1 MIPSPLALL
10 LRVPVLV
17 LILSLLLNTAAFSGA
32 PPLPSQPAKQNHD
45 AVVILESDGS
55 ANTDLYSLLQSE
67 DSSTNVVLEGFVSK
81 RRALGSSLV
90 FLDIVPWRPPA
101 PEESADPTSTS
112 NQRQVISEEELAS
125 IAPVQAILRREFW
138 DEKRN
143 GSSFDV
149 YHKVLQPG
157 TNVVV
162 IGTAGPSRIAGE
174 AMVFVSQAKYQ
185 LANANPQHLRNV
197 LKFARDGL
205 LDFEEV
211 SRALPKID
219 REELLESVIGSPGQ
233 SCGELASVFLSR
245 FPPKF
250 LLNPSHL
257 MGATNSQKVALLPP
271 VPLEYMKP
279 MLRVNRSDLEDQNEE
294 ILSVT
299 AALERKVSS
308 EKSTSDE
315 PETFPCTISAWV
327 QNRRRYSN
335 NVTVLELVDS
345 FSSLASSSGA
355 DASDPDQDET
365 LINDDF
371 IEARNSRLKNLWKG
385 RIYSVLHPESLEE
398 SQHGDQAEI
407 YGNILCSGARVAL
420 QGYLV
425 TGKPSKKDNDD
436 SSNVATL
443 WVSNCRLLRSSW
455 RPSVV
460 RNVLDLLAAG
470 RFDVE
475 EASECLKLP
484 YAQVED
490 IASGTEETSSTDRQW
505 MAAELSKSLQGENS
519 RIGKISEAMQQ
530 SLDTFSSV
538 RYEHPIQEIEATS
551 SDPTKMGP
559 KASQILES
567 SGTPLR
573 TSPEGSRWQRKKKP
587 QLEWMLGQIEQV
599 IRSHPEYGQRP
610 LRLVDVGGGKGNLSN
625 LLAETFGEDLVTV
638 QVVDISQSA
647 IRNGQ
652 MRAMRRGLGN
662 IRYDAQDATTL
673 DVSGVDVVVALHAC
687 GALSDVALGHAVRE
701 SAGFVICPCCFRSNP
716 QLRVALP
723 ASLTDDGNSESL
735 KATSS
740 NDIELVTVDEWLNVE
755 SAPYESLKQLAELQ
769 GDIGMSSRAMHS
781 ICGLRARAVQRCW
794 QNSRW
799 RSEVQI
805 LTKIKSFPI
814 GFSTRN
820 LCLVGEFETIT

>member
-1 MIPSPLALL
+1 MRDNPSPLAM
-10 LRVPVLV
+10 LRHIVPVLV
-17 LILSLLLNTAAFSGA
+17 LIFSLLLTAAAFSGA

-45 AVVILESDGS
+45 AVVALKADGS

-90 FLDIVPWRPPA
+90 FLDVIPWTA
-101 PEESADPTSTS
+101 LVEESANPTS
-112 NQRQVISEEELAS
+112 NQRQVLSVEELAC

-138 DEKRN
+138 DEKKS
-143 GSSFDV
+143 GGSFDV

-157 TNVVV
+157 TNVRV

-185 LANANPQHLRNV
+185 MANANPQHLRNV
-197 LKFARDGL
+197 LQFARDGL

-211 SRALPKID
+211 CSALPSVD
-219 REELLESVIGSPGQ
+219 REEFLENVISGQ
-233 SCGELASVFLSR
+233 TCGELASVFLSR
-245 FPPKF
+245 FPPKC

-257 MGATNSQKVALLPP
+257 MGATNSQKIALLPP
-271 VPLEYMKP
+271 TPLEY
-279 MLRVNRSDLEDQNEE
+279 VNPPSCVKWSDLDLEDKNEE

-299 AALERKVSS
+299 ATLERTTRG
-308 EKSTSDE
+308 EKSTTNE
-315 PETFPCTISAWV
+315 PEMVPCTISGWV
-327 QNRRRYSN
+327 QNRRRYSD

-355 DASDPDQDET
+355 DASDQDQAEA
-365 LINDDF
+365 LINDDI
-371 IEARNSRLKNLWKG
+371 IEARNSRLKKDLWTG
-385 RIYSVLHPESLEE
+385 RIYSVLHPDFLEN
-398 SQHGDQAEI
+398 SKNCDQAEI

-420 QGYLV
+420 QGHLV
-425 TGKPSKKDNDD
+425 AQENDD
-436 SSNVATL
+436 FSNVATL

-460 RNVLDLLAAG
+460 QNILNLLASG
-470 RFDVE
+470 QFGFE
-475 EASECLKLP
+475 EASESLKLS
-484 YAQVED
+484 YTQVED
-490 IASGTEETSSTDRQW
+490 IASKTEETSSTDRQW

-519 RIGKISEAMQQ
+519 RIGKISEAMRQ
-530 SLDTFSSV
+530 SLDTFSNV
-538 RYEHPIQEIEATS
+538 RDEHPIQEIEATS
-551 SDPTKMGP
+551 SDPSEMAS
-559 KASQILES
+559 KASQILAS

-587 QLEWMLGQIEQV
+587 QLQWMLGQIEQV

-625 LLAETFGEDLVTV
+625 LLAETFGEEFVTV

-647 IRNGQ
+647 VRNGE

-662 IRYDAQDATTL
+662 IRYDAKDATTL

-687 GALSDVALGHAVRE
+687 GALSDVALGHAARE
-701 SAGFVICPCCFRSNP
+701 GAGFVICPCCFRSNP

-723 ASLTDDGNSESL
+723 APSL
-735 KATSS
+735 K
-740 NDIELVTVDEWLNVE
+740 NDIELVTVDEWLYVE
-755 SAPYESLKQLAELQ
+755 SAAYESLKQLAELQ
-769 GDIGMSSRAMHS
+769 GDIGMSSTAMHS
-781 ICGLRARAVQRCW
+781 ICGLRARAVQRSW

-799 RSEVQI
+799 RPEVQI
-805 LTKIKSFPI
+805 STKIKSFPI

-820 LCLVGEFETIT
+820 LCLVGEFEAK

>member
-1 MIPSPLALL
+1 M
-10 LRVPVLV
+10 LRHIVPVLV
-17 LILSLLLNTAAFSGA
+17 LIFSLLLTAAAFSGA

-45 AVVILESDGS
+45 AVVALKADGS

-90 FLDIVPWRPPA
+90 FLDVIPWTA
-101 PEESADPTSTS
+101 LVEESANPTS
-112 NQRQVISEEELAS
+112 NQRQVLSVEELAC

-138 DEKRN
+138 DEKKS
-143 GSSFDV
+143 GGSFDV

-157 TNVVV
+157 TNVRV

-185 LANANPQHLRNV
+185 MANANPQHLRNV
-197 LKFARDGL
+197 LQFARDGL

-211 SRALPKID
+211 CSALPSVD
-219 REELLESVIGSPGQ
+219 REEFLENVISGQ
-233 SCGELASVFLSR
+233 TCGELASVFLSR
-245 FPPKF
+245 FPPKC

-257 MGATNSQKVALLPP
+257 MGATNSQKIALLPP
-271 VPLEYMKP
+271 TPLEY
-279 MLRVNRSDLEDQNEE
+279 VNPPSCVKWSDLDLEDKNKE

-299 AALERKVSS
+299 ATLERTTRG
-308 EKSTSDE
+308 EKSTTNE
-315 PETFPCTISAWV
+315 PEMVPCTISGWV
-327 QNRRRYSN
+327 QNRRRYSD

-355 DASDPDQDET
+355 DASDQDQAGA
-365 LINDDF
+365 LINYDI
-371 IEARNSRLKNLWKG
+371 IEARNSRLKQDLWTG
-385 RIYSVLHPESLEE
+385 RIYSVLHPDFLEN
-398 SQHGDQAEI
+398 SKNCDQAEI

-420 QGYLV
+420 QGHLV
-425 TGKPSKKDNDD
+425 AQENDD
-436 SSNVATL
+436 FSNVATL

-460 RNVLDLLAAG
+460 QNILNLLASG
-470 RFDVE
+470 QFGFE
-475 EASECLKLP
+475 EASESLKLS
-484 YAQVED
+484 YTQVED
-490 IASGTEETSSTDRQW
+490 IASNTEETSSTDRQW

-519 RIGKISEAMQQ
+519 RIGKISEAMRQ
-530 SLDTFSSV
+530 SLDTFSNV
-538 RYEHPIQEIEATS
+538 RDEHPIQEIEATS
-551 SDPTKMGP
+551 SDPSEMAS
-559 KASQILES
+559 KASQILAS

-587 QLEWMLGQIEQV
+587 QLQWMLGQIEQV

-625 LLAETFGEDLVTV
+625 LLAETFGEEFVTV

-647 IRNGQ
+647 VRNGE

-662 IRYDAQDATTL
+662 IRYDAKDATTL

-687 GALSDVALGHAVRE
+687 GALSDVALGHAARE
-701 SAGFVICPCCFRSNP
+701 GAGFVICPCCFRSNP

-723 ASLTDDGNSESL
+723 APSL
-735 KATSS
+735 K
-740 NDIELVTVDEWLNVE
+740 NDIELVTVDEWLHVE
-755 SAPYESLKQLAELQ
+755 SAAYESLKQLAELQ
-769 GDIGMSSRAMHS
+769 GDIGMSSTAMHS
-781 ICGLRARAVQRCW
+781 ICGLRARAVQRSW

-799 RSEVQI
+799 RPEVQI
-805 LTKIKSFPI
+805 STKIKSFPI

-820 LCLVGEFETIT
+820 LCLVGEFEAK

>member
-1 MIPSPLALL
+1 MRDNPSPLAM
-10 LRVPVLV
+10 LRHIVPVLV
-17 LILSLLLNTAAFSGA
+17 LIFSLLLTAAAFSGA

-45 AVVILESDGS
+45 AVVALKADGS

-90 FLDIVPWRPPA
+90 FLDVIPWTA
-101 PEESADPTSTS
+101 LVEESANPTS
-112 NQRQVISEEELAS
+112 NQRQVLSVEELAC

-138 DEKRN
+138 DEKKS
-143 GSSFDV
+143 GGSFDV

-157 TNVVV
+157 TNVRV

-185 LANANPQHLRNV
+185 MANANPQHLRNV
-197 LKFARDGL
+197 LQFARDGL

-211 SRALPKID
+211 CSALPSVD
-219 REELLESVIGSPGQ
+219 REEFLENVISGQ
-233 SCGELASVFLSR
+233 TCGELASVFLSR
-245 FPPKF
+245 FPPKC

-257 MGATNSQKVALLPP
+257 MGATNSQKIALLPP
-271 VPLEYMKP
+271 TPLEY
-279 MLRVNRSDLEDQNEE
+279 VNPPSCVKWSDLDLEDKNEE

-299 AALERKVSS
+299 ATLERTTRG
-308 EKSTSDE
+308 EKSTTNE
-315 PETFPCTISAWV
+315 PEMVPCTISGWV
-327 QNRRRYSN
+327 QNRRRYSD

-355 DASDPDQDET
+355 DASDQDQAEA
-365 LINDDF
+365 LINDDI
-371 IEARNSRLKNLWKG
+371 IEARNSRLKKDLWTG
-385 RIYSVLHPESLEE
+385 RIYSVLHPDFLEN
-398 SQHGDQAEI
+398 SKNGDQAEI

-420 QGYLV
+420 QGHLV
-425 TGKPSKKDNDD
+425 AQENDD
-436 SSNVATL
+436 FSNVATL

-460 RNVLDLLAAG
+460 QNILNLLASG
-470 RFDVE
+470 QFGFE
-475 EASECLKLP
+475 EASESLKLS
-484 YAQVED
+484 YTQVED
-490 IASGTEETSSTDRQW
+490 IASKTEETSSTDRQW

-519 RIGKISEAMQQ
+519 RIGKISEAMRQ
-530 SLDTFSSV
+530 SLDTFSNV
-538 RYEHPIQEIEATS
+538 RDEHPIQEIEATS
-551 SDPTKMGP
+551 SDPSEMAS
-559 KASQILES
+559 KASQILAS

-587 QLEWMLGQIEQV
+587 QLQWMLGQIEQV

-625 LLAETFGEDLVTV
+625 LLAETFGEEFVTV

-647 IRNGQ
+647 VRNGE

-662 IRYDAQDATTL
+662 IRYDAKDATTL

-687 GALSDVALGHAVRE
+687 GALSDVALGHAARE
-701 SAGFVICPCCFRSNP
+701 GAGFVICPCCFRSNP

-723 ASLTDDGNSESL
+723 APSL
-735 KATSS
+735 K
-740 NDIELVTVDEWLNVE
+740 NDIELVTVDEWLHVE
-755 SAPYESLKQLAELQ
+755 SAAYESLKQLAELQ
-769 GDIGMSSRAMHS
+769 GDIGMSSTAMHS
-781 ICGLRARAVQRCW
+781 ICGLRARAVQRSW

-799 RSEVQI
+799 RPEVQI
-805 LTKIKSFPI
+805 STKIKSFPI

-820 LCLVGEFETIT
+820 LCLVGEFEAK

>member
-1 MIPSPLALL
+1 M
-10 LRVPVLV
+10 LRHIVPVLV
-17 LILSLLLNTAAFSGA
+17 LIFSLLLTAAAFSGA

-45 AVVILESDGS
+45 AVVALKADGS

-90 FLDIVPWRPPA
+90 FLDVIPWTA
-101 PEESADPTSTS
+101 LVEESANPTS
-112 NQRQVISEEELAS
+112 NQRQVLSVEELAC

-138 DEKRN
+138 DEKKS
-143 GSSFDV
+143 GGSFDV

-157 TNVVV
+157 TNVRV

-185 LANANPQHLRNV
+185 MANANPQHLRNV
-197 LKFARDGL
+197 LQFARDGL

-211 SRALPKID
+211 CSALPSVD
-219 REELLESVIGSPGQ
+219 REEFLENVISGQ
-233 SCGELASVFLSR
+233 TCGELASVFLSR
-245 FPPKF
+245 FPPKC

-257 MGATNSQKVALLPP
+257 MGATNSQKIALLPP
-271 VPLEYMKP
+271 TPLEY
-279 MLRVNRSDLEDQNEE
+279 VNPPSCVKWSDLDLEDKNEE

-299 AALERKVSS
+299 ATLERTTRG
-308 EKSTSDE
+308 EKSTTNE
-315 PETFPCTISAWV
+315 PEMVPCTISGWV
-327 QNRRRYSN
+327 QNRRRYSD

-355 DASDPDQDET
+355 DASDQDQAEA
-365 LINDDF
+365 LINDDI
-371 IEARNSRLKNLWKG
+371 IEARNSRLKKDLWTG
-385 RIYSVLHPESLEE
+385 RIYSVLHPDFLEN
-398 SQHGDQAEI
+398 SKNGDQAEI

-420 QGYLV
+420 QGHLV
-425 TGKPSKKDNDD
+425 AQENDD
-436 SSNVATL
+436 FSNVATL

-460 RNVLDLLAAG
+460 QNILNLLASG
-470 RFDVE
+470 QFGFE
-475 EASECLKLP
+475 EASESLKLS
-484 YAQVED
+484 YTQVED
-490 IASGTEETSSTDRQW
+490 IASKTEETSSTDRQW

-519 RIGKISEAMQQ
+519 RIGKISEAMRQ
-530 SLDTFSSV
+530 SLDTFSNV
-538 RYEHPIQEIEATS
+538 RDEHPIQEIEATS
-551 SDPTKMGP
+551 SDPSEMAS
-559 KASQILES
+559 KASQILAS

-587 QLEWMLGQIEQV
+587 QLQWMLGQIEQV

-625 LLAETFGEDLVTV
+625 LLAETFGEEFVTV

-647 IRNGQ
+647 VRNGE

-662 IRYDAQDATTL
+662 IRYDAKDATTL

-687 GALSDVALGHAVRE
+687 GALSDVALGHAARE
-701 SAGFVICPCCFRSNP
+701 GAGFVICPCCFRSNP

-723 ASLTDDGNSESL
+723 APSL
-735 KATSS
+735 K
-740 NDIELVTVDEWLNVE
+740 NDIELVTVDEWLHVE
-755 SAPYESLKQLAELQ
+755 SAAYESLKQLAELQ
-769 GDIGMSSRAMHS
+769 GDIGMSSTAMHS
-781 ICGLRARAVQRCW
+781 ICGLRARAVQRSW

-799 RSEVQI
+799 RPEVQI
-805 LTKIKSFPI
+805 STKIKSFPI

-820 LCLVGEFETIT
+820 LCLVGEFEAK

>member
-1 MIPSPLALL
+1 MRDNPSPLAM
-10 LRVPVLV
+10 LRHIVPVLV
-17 LILSLLLNTAAFSGA
+17 LIFSLLLTAAAFSGA

-45 AVVILESDGS
+45 AVVALKADGS

-90 FLDIVPWRPPA
+90 FLDVIPWTA
-101 PEESADPTSTS
+101 LVEESANPTS
-112 NQRQVISEEELAS
+112 NQRQVLSVEELAC

-138 DEKRN
+138 DEKKS
-143 GSSFDV
+143 GGSFDV

-157 TNVVV
+157 TNVRV

-185 LANANPQHLRNV
+185 MANANPQHLRNV
-197 LKFARDGL
+197 LQFARDGL

-211 SRALPKID
+211 CSALPSVD
-219 REELLESVIGSPGQ
+219 REEFLENVISGQ
-233 SCGELASVFLSR
+233 TCGELASVFLSR
-245 FPPKF
+245 FPPKC

-257 MGATNSQKVALLPP
+257 MGATNSQKIALLPP
-271 VPLEYMKP
+271 TPLEY
-279 MLRVNRSDLEDQNEE
+279 VNPPSCVKWSDLDLEDKNEE

-299 AALERKVSS
+299 ATLERTTRG
-308 EKSTSDE
+308 EKSTTNE
-315 PETFPCTISAWV
+315 PEMVPCTISGWV
-327 QNRRRYSN
+327 QNRRRYSD

-355 DASDPDQDET
+355 DASDQDQAEA
-365 LINDDF
+365 LINDDI
-371 IEARNSRLKNLWKG
+371 IEARNSRLKKDLWTG
-385 RIYSVLHPESLEE
+385 RIYSVLHPDFLEN
-398 SQHGDQAEI
+398 SKNGDQAEI

-420 QGYLV
+420 QGHLV
-425 TGKPSKKDNDD
+425 AQENDD
-436 SSNVATL
+436 FSNVATL

-460 RNVLDLLAAG
+460 QNILNLLASG
-470 RFDVE
+470 QFGFE
-475 EASECLKLP
+475 EASESLKLS
-484 YAQVED
+484 YTQVED
-490 IASGTEETSSTDRQW
+490 IASNTEETSSTDRQW

-519 RIGKISEAMQQ
+519 RIGKISEAMRQ
-530 SLDTFSSV
+530 SLDTFSNV
-538 RYEHPIQEIEATS
+538 RDEHPIQEIEATS
-551 SDPTKMGP
+551 SDPSEMAS
-559 KASQILES
+559 KASQILAS

-587 QLEWMLGQIEQV
+587 QLQWMLGQIEQV

-625 LLAETFGEDLVTV
+625 LLAETFGEEFVTV

-647 IRNGQ
+647 VRNGE

-662 IRYDAQDATTL
+662 IRYDAKDATTL

-687 GALSDVALGHAVRE
+687 GALSDVALGHAARE
-701 SAGFVICPCCFRSNP
+701 GAGFVICPCCFRSNP

-723 ASLTDDGNSESL
+723 APSL
-735 KATSS
+735 K
-740 NDIELVTVDEWLNVE
+740 NDIELVTVDEWLYVE
-755 SAPYESLKQLAELQ
+755 SAAYESLKQLAELQ
-769 GDIGMSSRAMHS
+769 GDIGMSSTAMHS
-781 ICGLRARAVQRCW
+781 ICGLRARAVQRSW

-799 RSEVQI
+799 RPEVQI
-805 LTKIKSFPI
+805 STKIKSFPI

-820 LCLVGEFETIT
+820 LCLVGEFEAK

>member
-1 MIPSPLALL
+1 MRDNPSPLAM
-10 LRVPVLV
+10 LRHIVPVLV
-17 LILSLLLNTAAFSGA
+17 LIFSLLLTAAAFSGA

-45 AVVILESDGS
+45 AVVALKADGS

-90 FLDIVPWRPPA
+90 FLDVIPWTA
-101 PEESADPTSTS
+101 LVEESANPTS
-112 NQRQVISEEELAS
+112 NQRQVLSVEELAC

-138 DEKRN
+138 DEKKS
-143 GSSFDV
+143 GGSFDV

-157 TNVVV
+157 TNVRV

-185 LANANPQHLRNV
+185 MANANPQHLRNV
-197 LKFARDGL
+197 LQFARDGL

-211 SRALPKID
+211 CSALPSVD
-219 REELLESVIGSPGQ
+219 REEFLENVISGQ
-233 SCGELASVFLSR
+233 TCGELASVFLSR
-245 FPPKF
+245 FPPKC

-257 MGATNSQKVALLPP
+257 MGATNSQKIALLPP
-271 VPLEYMKP
+271 TPLEY
-279 MLRVNRSDLEDQNEE
+279 VNPPSCVKWSDLDLEDKNEE

-299 AALERKVSS
+299 ATLERTTRG
-308 EKSTSDE
+308 EKSTTNE
-315 PETFPCTISAWV
+315 PEMVPCTISGWV
-327 QNRRRYSN
+327 QNRRRYSD

-355 DASDPDQDET
+355 DASDQDQAEA
-365 LINDDF
+365 LINDDI
-371 IEARNSRLKNLWKG
+371 IEARNSRLKQDLWTG
-385 RIYSVLHPESLEE
+385 RIYSVLHPDFLEN
-398 SQHGDQAEI
+398 SKNCDQAEI

-420 QGYLV
+420 QGHLV
-425 TGKPSKKDNDD
+425 AQENDD
-436 SSNVATL
+436 FSNVATL

-460 RNVLDLLAAG
+460 QNILNLLASG
-470 RFDVE
+470 QFGFE
-475 EASECLKLP
+475 EASESLKLS
-484 YAQVED
+484 YTQVED
-490 IASGTEETSSTDRQW
+490 IASKTEETSSTDRQW

-519 RIGKISEAMQQ
+519 RIGKISEAMRQ
-530 SLDTFSSV
+530 SLDTFSNV
-538 RYEHPIQEIEATS
+538 RDEHPIQEIEATS
-551 SDPTKMGP
+551 SDPSEMAS
-559 KASQILES
+559 KASQILAS

-587 QLEWMLGQIEQV
+587 QLQWMLGQIEQV

-625 LLAETFGEDLVTV
+625 LLAETFGEEFVTV

-647 IRNGQ
+647 VRNGE

-662 IRYDAQDATTL
+662 IRYDAKDATTL

-687 GALSDVALGHAVRE
+687 GALSDVALGHAARE
-701 SAGFVICPCCFRSNP
+701 GAGFVICPCCFRSNP

-723 ASLTDDGNSESL
+723 APSL
-735 KATSS
+735 K
-740 NDIELVTVDEWLNVE
+740 NDIELVTVDEWLYVE
-755 SAPYESLKQLAELQ
+755 SAAYESLKQLAELQ
-769 GDIGMSSRAMHS
+769 GDIGMSSTAMHS
-781 ICGLRARAVQRCW
+781 ICGLRARAVQRSW

-799 RSEVQI
+799 RPEVQI
-805 LTKIKSFPI
+805 STKIKSFPI

-820 LCLVGEFETIT
+820 LCLVGEFEAK

>member
-1 MIPSPLALL
+1 M
-10 LRVPVLV
+10 LRHIVPVLV
-17 LILSLLLNTAAFSGA
+17 LIFSLLLTAAAFSGA

-45 AVVILESDGS
+45 AVVALKADGS

-67 DSSTNVVLEGFVSK
+67 DSSTNVVLERFVSK

-90 FLDIVPWRPPA
+90 FLDVIPWTA
-101 PEESADPTSTS
+101 LVEESANPTS
-112 NQRQVISEEELAS
+112 NQRQVLSVEELAC

-138 DEKRN
+138 DEKKS
-143 GSSFDV
+143 GGSFDV

-157 TNVVV
+157 TNVRV

-185 LANANPQHLRNV
+185 MANANPQHLRNV
-197 LKFARDGL
+197 LQFARDGL

-211 SRALPKID
+211 CSALPSVD
-219 REELLESVIGSPGQ
+219 REEFLENVISGQ
-233 SCGELASVFLSR
+233 TCGELASVFLSR
-245 FPPKF
+245 FPPKC

-257 MGATNSQKVALLPP
+257 MGATNSQKIALLPP
-271 VPLEYMKP
+271 TPLEY
-279 MLRVNRSDLEDQNEE
+279 VNPPSCVKWSDLDLEDKNEE

-299 AALERKVSS
+299 ATLERTTRG
-308 EKSTSDE
+308 EKSTTNE
-315 PETFPCTISAWV
+315 PEMVPCTISGWV
-327 QNRRRYSN
+327 QNRRRYSD

-355 DASDPDQDET
+355 DASDQDQAEA
-365 LINDDF
+365 LINDDI
-371 IEARNSRLKNLWKG
+371 IEARNSRLKKDLWTG
-385 RIYSVLHPESLEE
+385 RIYSVLHPDFLEN
-398 SQHGDQAEI
+398 SKNGDQAEI

-420 QGYLV
+420 QGHLV
-425 TGKPSKKDNDD
+425 AQENDD
-436 SSNVATL
+436 FSNVATL

-460 RNVLDLLAAG
+460 QNILNLLASG
-470 RFDVE
+470 QFGFE
-475 EASECLKLP
+475 EASESLKLS
-484 YAQVED
+484 YTQVED
-490 IASGTEETSSTDRQW
+490 IASKTEETSSTDRQW

-519 RIGKISEAMQQ
+519 RIGKISEAMRQ
-530 SLDTFSSV
+530 SLDTFSNV
-538 RYEHPIQEIEATS
+538 RDEHPIQEIEATS
-551 SDPTKMGP
+551 SDPSEMAS
-559 KASQILES
+559 KASQILAS

-587 QLEWMLGQIEQV
+587 QLQWMLGQIEQV

-625 LLAETFGEDLVTV
+625 LLAETFGEEFVTV

-647 IRNGQ
+647 VRNGE

-662 IRYDAQDATTL
+662 IRYDAKDATTL

-687 GALSDVALGHAVRE
+687 GALSDVALGHAARE
-701 SAGFVICPCCFRSNP
+701 GAGFVICPCCFRSNP

-723 ASLTDDGNSESL
+723 APSL
-735 KATSS
+735 K
-740 NDIELVTVDEWLNVE
+740 NDIELVTVDEWLHVE
-755 SAPYESLKQLAELQ
+755 SAAYESLKQLAELQ
-769 GDIGMSSRAMHS
+769 GDIGMSSTAMHS
-781 ICGLRARAVQRCW
+781 ICGLRARAVQRSW

-799 RSEVQI
+799 RPEVQI
-805 LTKIKSFPI
+805 STKIKSFPI

-820 LCLVGEFETIT
+820 LCLVGEFEAK

>member
-1 MIPSPLALL
+1 M
-10 LRVPVLV
+10 LRHIVPVLV
-17 LILSLLLNTAAFSGA
+17 LIFSLLLTAAAFSGA

-45 AVVILESDGS
+45 AVVALKADGS

-90 FLDIVPWRPPA
+90 FLDVIPWTA
-101 PEESADPTSTS
+101 LVEESANPTS
-112 NQRQVISEEELAS
+112 NQRQVLSVEELAC

-138 DEKRN
+138 DEKKR
-143 GSSFDV
+143 GGSFDV

-157 TNVVV
+157 TNVRV

-174 AMVFVSQAKYQ
+174 AIVFVSQAKYQ

-197 LKFARDGL
+197 LQFARDGL

-211 SRALPKID
+211 CSALPSVD
-219 REELLESVIGSPGQ
+219 REEFLENVMSGQ
-233 SCGELASVFLSR
+233 TCGELASVFLSR
-245 FPPKF
+245 FPPKC

-257 MGATNSQKVALLPP
+257 MGATNSQKIALLPP
-271 VPLEYMKP
+271 TPLEY
-279 MLRVNRSDLEDQNEE
+279 VNPPSCVKWSDLDLEDKNEE

-299 AALERKVSS
+299 ATLERTTRG
-308 EKSTSDE
+308 EKSTTNE
-315 PETFPCTISAWV
+315 PEMVPCTISGWV
-327 QNRRRYSN
+327 QNRRRYSD

-355 DASDPDQDET
+355 DASDQDQAEA
-365 LINDDF
+365 LISDDI
-371 IEARNSRLKNLWKG
+371 IEARNSRLKDLWTG
-385 RIYSVLHPESLEE
+385 RIYSVLHPDFLEN
-398 SQHGDQAEI
+398 SKNGDQAEI
-407 YGNILCSGARVAL
+407 YGKIVCSGARVAL

-425 TGKPSKKDNDD
+425 AQENDD

-460 RNVLDLLAAG
+460 QNILNLLASG
-470 RFDVE
+470 QFGFE
-475 EASECLKLP
+475 EASESLKLS
-484 YAQVED
+484 YTQVED
-490 IASGTEETSSTDRQW
+490 IASKTEETSSTDRQW

-519 RIGKISEAMQQ
+519 RIGKISEAMRQ
-530 SLDTFSSV
+530 SLDTFSNV
-538 RYEHPIQEIEATS
+538 RDEHPIQEIEATS
-551 SDPTKMGP
+551 SDPSEMAS
-559 KASQILES
+559 KASQILAS
-567 SGTPLR
+567 FGTPLR

-587 QLEWMLGQIEQV
+587 QLQWMLGQIEQV

-625 LLAETFGEDLVTV
+625 LLAETFGEEFVTV

-647 IRNGQ
+647 VRNGK

-687 GALSDVALGHAVRE
+687 GALSDVALGHAARE
-701 SAGFVICPCCFRSNP
+701 GAGFVICPCCFRSNP

-723 ASLTDDGNSESL
+723 APSL
-735 KATSS
+735 KA
-740 NDIELVTVDEWLNVE
+740 DIELVTVDEWLHVE
-755 SAPYESLKQLAELQ
+755 SSAYESLKQLAELQ
-769 GDIGMSSRAMHS
+769 GDIGMSSTAMHS

-799 RSEVQI
+799 RPEVQI
-805 LTKIKSFPI
+805 STKIKSFPI

-820 LCLVGEFETIT
+820 LCLVGEFEAK

>member
-1 MIPSPLALL
+1 M
-10 LRVPVLV
+10 LRHIVPVLV
-17 LILSLLLNTAAFSGA
+17 LIFSLLLTAAAFSGA

-45 AVVILESDGS
+45 AVVALKADGS

-90 FLDIVPWRPPA
+90 FLDVIPWTA
-101 PEESADPTSTS
+101 LVEESANPTS
-112 NQRQVISEEELAS
+112 NQRQVLSVEELAC

-138 DEKRN
+138 DEKKS
-143 GSSFDV
+143 GGSFDV

-157 TNVVV
+157 TNVRV

-174 AMVFVSQAKYQ
+174 AIVFVSQAKYQ

-197 LKFARDGL
+197 LQFARDGL

-211 SRALPKID
+211 CSALPSVD
-219 REELLESVIGSPGQ
+219 REEFLENVMSGQ
-233 SCGELASVFLSR
+233 TCGELASVFLSR
-245 FPPKF
+245 FPPKC

-257 MGATNSQKVALLPP
+257 MGATNSQKIALLPP
-271 VPLEYMKP
+271 TPLEY
-279 MLRVNRSDLEDQNEE
+279 VNPPSCVKWSDLDLEDKNEE

-299 AALERKVSS
+299 ATLERTTRG
-308 EKSTSDE
+308 EKSTTNE
-315 PETFPCTISAWV
+315 PEMVPCTISGWV
-327 QNRRRYSN
+327 QNRRRYSD

-355 DASDPDQDET
+355 DASDQDQAEA
-365 LINDDF
+365 LISDDI
-371 IEARNSRLKNLWKG
+371 IEARNSRLKDLWTG
-385 RIYSVLHPESLEE
+385 RIYSVLHPDFLEN
-398 SQHGDQAEI
+398 SKNGDQAEI
-407 YGNILCSGARVAL
+407 YGKIVCSGARVAL

-425 TGKPSKKDNDD
+425 AQENDD

-460 RNVLDLLAAG
+460 QNILNLLASG
-470 RFDVE
+470 QFGFE
-475 EASECLKLP
+475 EASESLKLS
-484 YAQVED
+484 YTQVED
-490 IASGTEETSSTDRQW
+490 IASKTEETSSTDRQW

-519 RIGKISEAMQQ
+519 RIGKISEAMRQ
-530 SLDTFSSV
+530 SLDTFSNV
-538 RYEHPIQEIEATS
+538 RDEHPIQEIEATS
-551 SDPTKMGP
+551 SDPSEMAS
-559 KASQILES
+559 KASQILAS
-567 SGTPLR
+567 FGTPLR

-587 QLEWMLGQIEQV
+587 QLQWMLGQIEQV

-625 LLAETFGEDLVTV
+625 LLAETFGEEFVTV

-647 IRNGQ
+647 VRNGK

-687 GALSDVALGHAVRE
+687 GALSDVALGHAARE
-701 SAGFVICPCCFRSNP
+701 GAGFVICPCCFRSNP

-723 ASLTDDGNSESL
+723 APSL
-735 KATSS
+735 KA
-740 NDIELVTVDEWLNVE
+740 DIELVTVDEWLHVE
-755 SAPYESLKQLAELQ
+755 SSAYESLKQLAELQ
-769 GDIGMSSRAMHS
+769 GDIGMSSTAMHS

-799 RSEVQI
+799 RPEVQI
-805 LTKIKSFPI
+805 STKIKSFPI

-820 LCLVGEFETIT
+820 LCLVGEFEAK

>member
-1 MIPSPLALL
+1 MRDNPLPLAM
-10 LRVPVLV
+10 LRHIVPVLV
-17 LILSLLLNTAAFSGA
+17 LIFSLLLTAAAFSGA

-45 AVVILESDGS
+45 AVVALKADGS

-90 FLDIVPWRPPA
+90 FLDVIPWTA
-101 PEESADPTSTS
+101 LVEESANPTS
-112 NQRQVISEEELAS
+112 NQRQVLSVEELAC

-138 DEKRN
+138 DEKKS
-143 GSSFDV
+143 GGSFDV

-157 TNVVV
+157 TNVRV

-174 AMVFVSQAKYQ
+174 AIVFVSQAKYQ

-197 LKFARDGL
+197 LQFARDGL

-211 SRALPKID
+211 CSALPSVD
-219 REELLESVIGSPGQ
+219 REEFLENVMSGQ
-233 SCGELASVFLSR
+233 TCGELASVFLSR
-245 FPPKF
+245 FPPKC

-257 MGATNSQKVALLPP
+257 MGATNSQKIALLPP
-271 VPLEYMKP
+271 TPLEY
-279 MLRVNRSDLEDQNEE
+279 VNPPSCVKWSDLDLEDKNEE

-299 AALERKVSS
+299 ATLERTTRG
-308 EKSTSDE
+308 EKSTTNE
-315 PETFPCTISAWV
+315 PEMVPCTISGWV
-327 QNRRRYSN
+327 QNRRRYSD

-355 DASDPDQDET
+355 DASDQDQAEA
-365 LINDDF
+365 LISDDI
-371 IEARNSRLKNLWKG
+371 IEARNSRLKDLWTG
-385 RIYSVLHPESLEE
+385 RIYSVLHPDFLEN
-398 SQHGDQAEI
+398 SKNGDQAEI
-407 YGNILCSGARVAL
+407 YGKIVCSGARVAL

-425 TGKPSKKDNDD
+425 AQENDD

-460 RNVLDLLAAG
+460 QNILNLLASG
-470 RFDVE
+470 QFGFE
-475 EASECLKLP
+475 EASESLKLS
-484 YAQVED
+484 YTQVED
-490 IASGTEETSSTDRQW
+490 IASKTEETSSTDRQW

-519 RIGKISEAMQQ
+519 RIGKISEAMRQ
-530 SLDTFSSV
+530 SLDTFSNV
-538 RYEHPIQEIEATS
+538 RDEHPIQEIEATS
-551 SDPTKMGP
+551 SDPSEMAS
-559 KASQILES
+559 KASQILAS
-567 SGTPLR
+567 FGTPLR

-587 QLEWMLGQIEQV
+587 QLQWMLGQIEQV

-625 LLAETFGEDLVTV
+625 LLAETFGEEFVTV

-647 IRNGQ
+647 VRNGK

-687 GALSDVALGHAVRE
+687 GALSDVALGHAARE
-701 SAGFVICPCCFRSNP
+701 GAGFVICPCCFRSNP

-723 ASLTDDGNSESL
+723 APSL
-735 KATSS
+735 KA
-740 NDIELVTVDEWLNVE
+740 DIELVTVD
-755 SAPYESLKQLAELQ
+755 
-769 GDIGMSSRAMHS
+769 
-781 ICGLRARAVQRCW
+781 
-794 QNSRW
+794 
-799 RSEVQI
+799 
-805 LTKIKSFPI
+805 
-814 GFSTRN
+814 
-820 LCLVGEFETIT
+820 

>member
-1 MIPSPLALL
+1 MRDNPSPLAM
-10 LRVPVLV
+10 LRHIVPVLV
-17 LILSLLLNTAAFSGA
+17 LIFSLLLTAAAFSGA

-45 AVVILESDGS
+45 AVVALKADGS

-90 FLDIVPWRPPA
+90 FLDVIPWTA
-101 PEESADPTSTS
+101 LVEESANPTS
-112 NQRQVISEEELAS
+112 NQRQVLSVEELAC

-138 DEKRN
+138 DEKKS
-143 GSSFDV
+143 GGSFDV

-157 TNVVV
+157 TNVRV

-185 LANANPQHLRNV
+185 MANANPQHLRNV
-197 LKFARDGL
+197 LQFARDGL

-211 SRALPKID
+211 CSALPSVD
-219 REELLESVIGSPGQ
+219 REEFLENVISGQ
-233 SCGELASVFLSR
+233 TCGELASVFLSR
-245 FPPKF
+245 FPPKC

-257 MGATNSQKVALLPP
+257 MGATNSQKIALLPP
-271 VPLEYMKP
+271 TPLEY
-279 MLRVNRSDLEDQNEE
+279 VNPPSCVKWSDLDLEDKNEE

-299 AALERKVSS
+299 ATLERTTRG
-308 EKSTSDE
+308 EKSTTNE
-315 PETFPCTISAWV
+315 PEMVPCTISGWV
-327 QNRRRYSN
+327 QNRRRYSD

-355 DASDPDQDET
+355 DASDQDQAEA
-365 LINDDF
+365 LINDDI
-371 IEARNSRLKNLWKG
+371 IEARNSRLKQDLWTG
-385 RIYSVLHPESLEE
+385 RIYSVLHPDFLEN
-398 SQHGDQAEI
+398 SKNCDQAEI

-420 QGYLV
+420 QGHLV
-425 TGKPSKKDNDD
+425 AQENDD
-436 SSNVATL
+436 FSNVATL

-460 RNVLDLLAAG
+460 QNILNLLASG
-470 RFDVE
+470 QFGFE
-475 EASECLKLP
+475 EASESLKLS
-484 YAQVED
+484 YTQVED
-490 IASGTEETSSTDRQW
+490 IASKTEETSSTDRQW

-519 RIGKISEAMQQ
+519 RIGKISEAMRQ
-530 SLDTFSSV
+530 SLDTFSNV
-538 RYEHPIQEIEATS
+538 RDEHPIQEIEATS
-551 SDPTKMGP
+551 SDPSEMAS
-559 KASQILES
+559 KASQILAS

-587 QLEWMLGQIEQV
+587 QLQWMLGQIEQV

-625 LLAETFGEDLVTV
+625 LLAETFGEEFVTV

-647 IRNGQ
+647 VRNGE

-662 IRYDAQDATTL
+662 IRYDAKDATTL

-687 GALSDVALGHAVRE
+687 GALSDVALGHAARE
-701 SAGFVICPCCFRSNP
+701 GAGFVICPCCFRSNP

-723 ASLTDDGNSESL
+723 APSL
-735 KATSS
+735 K
-740 NDIELVTVDEWLNVE
+740 NDIELVTVDEWLHVE
-755 SAPYESLKQLAELQ
+755 SAAYESLKQLAELQ
-769 GDIGMSSRAMHS
+769 GDIGMSSTAMHS
-781 ICGLRARAVQRCW
+781 ICGLRARAVQRSW

-799 RSEVQI
+799 RPEVQI
-805 LTKIKSFPI
+805 STKIKSFPI

-820 LCLVGEFETIT
+820 LCLVGEFEAK

>member
-1 MIPSPLALL
+1 MRDNPSPLAM
-10 LRVPVLV
+10 LRHIVPVLV
-17 LILSLLLNTAAFSGA
+17 LIFSLLLTAAAFSGA

-45 AVVILESDGS
+45 AVVALKADGS

-90 FLDIVPWRPPA
+90 FLDVIPWTA
-101 PEESADPTSTS
+101 LVEESANPTS
-112 NQRQVISEEELAS
+112 NQRQVLSVEELAC

-138 DEKRN
+138 DEKKS
-143 GSSFDV
+143 GGSFDV

-157 TNVVV
+157 TNVRV

-185 LANANPQHLRNV
+185 MANANPQHLRNV
-197 LKFARDGL
+197 LQFARDGL

-211 SRALPKID
+211 CSALPSVD
-219 REELLESVIGSPGQ
+219 REEFLENVISGQ
-233 SCGELASVFLSR
+233 TCGELASVFLSR
-245 FPPKF
+245 FPPKC

-257 MGATNSQKVALLPP
+257 MGATNSQKIALLPP
-271 VPLEYMKP
+271 TPLEY
-279 MLRVNRSDLEDQNEE
+279 VNPPSCVKWSDLDLEEKNEE
-294 ILSVT
+294 MLSVT
-299 AALERKVSS
+299 ATLERTTRG
-308 EKSTSDE
+308 EKSTTNE
-315 PETFPCTISAWV
+315 PEMVPCTISGWV
-327 QNRRRYSN
+327 QNRRRYSD
-335 NVTVLELVDS
+335 NVTVLELVDG

-355 DASDPDQDET
+355 DASDQDQAEA
-365 LINDDF
+365 LINDDI
-371 IEARNSRLKNLWKG
+371 IEARNSRLKKDLWTG
-385 RIYSVLHPESLEE
+385 RIYSVLHPDFLEN
-398 SQHGDQAEI
+398 SKNGDQAEI

-420 QGYLV
+420 QGHLV
-425 TGKPSKKDNDD
+425 AQENDD
-436 SSNVATL
+436 FSNVATL

-460 RNVLDLLAAG
+460 QNILNLLASG
-470 RFDVE
+470 QFGFE
-475 EASECLKLP
+475 EASESLKLS
-484 YAQVED
+484 YTQVED
-490 IASGTEETSSTDRQW
+490 IASKTEETSSTDRQW

-519 RIGKISEAMQQ
+519 RIGKISEAMRQ
-530 SLDTFSSV
+530 SLDTFSNV
-538 RYEHPIQEIEATS
+538 RDERPIQEIEATS
-551 SDPTKMGP
+551 SDPSEMAS
-559 KASQILES
+559 KASQILAS

-587 QLEWMLGQIEQV
+587 QLQWMLGQIEQV

-625 LLAETFGEDLVTV
+625 LLAETFGEEFVTV

-647 IRNGQ
+647 VRNGE

-662 IRYDAQDATTL
+662 IRYDAKDATTL

-687 GALSDVALGHAVRE
+687 GALSDVALGHAARE
-701 SAGFVICPCCFRSNP
+701 GAGFVICPCCFRSNP

-723 ASLTDDGNSESL
+723 APSL
-735 KATSS
+735 KD
-740 NDIELVTVDEWLNVE
+740 DIELVTVDEWLHVE
-755 SAPYESLKQLAELQ
+755 SAAYESLKQLAELQ
-769 GDIGMSSRAMHS
+769 GDIGMSSTAMHS
-781 ICGLRARAVQRCW
+781 ICGLRARAVQRSW

-799 RSEVQI
+799 RPEVQI
-805 LTKIKSFPI
+805 STKIKSFPI

-820 LCLVGEFETIT
+820 LCLVGEFEAK

>member
-1 MIPSPLALL
+1 M
-10 LRVPVLV
+10 LRHIVPVLV
-17 LILSLLLNTAAFSGA
+17 LIFSLLLTAAAFSGA

-45 AVVILESDGS
+45 AVVALKADGS

-90 FLDIVPWRPPA
+90 FLDVIPWTA
-101 PEESADPTSTS
+101 LVEESANPTS
-112 NQRQVISEEELAS
+112 NQRQVLSVEELAC

-138 DEKRN
+138 DEKKS
-143 GSSFDV
+143 GGSFDV

-157 TNVVV
+157 TNVRV

-185 LANANPQHLRNV
+185 MANANPQHLRNV
-197 LKFARDGL
+197 LQFARDGL

-211 SRALPKID
+211 CSALPSVD
-219 REELLESVIGSPGQ
+219 REEFLENVISGQ
-233 SCGELASVFLSR
+233 TCGELASVFLSR
-245 FPPKF
+245 FPPKC

-257 MGATNSQKVALLPP
+257 MGATNSQKIALLPP
-271 VPLEYMKP
+271 TPLEY
-279 MLRVNRSDLEDQNEE
+279 VNPPSCVKWSDLDLEDKNEE

-299 AALERKVSS
+299 ATLERTTRG
-308 EKSTSDE
+308 EKSTTNE
-315 PETFPCTISAWV
+315 PEMVPCTISGWV
-327 QNRRRYSN
+327 QNRRRYSD

-355 DASDPDQDET
+355 DASDQDQAEA
-365 LINDDF
+365 LINDDI
-371 IEARNSRLKNLWKG
+371 IEARNSRLKQDLWTG
-385 RIYSVLHPESLEE
+385 RIYSVLHPDFLEN
-398 SQHGDQAEI
+398 SKNCDQAEI

-420 QGYLV
+420 QGHLV
-425 TGKPSKKDNDD
+425 AQENDD
-436 SSNVATL
+436 FSNVATL

-460 RNVLDLLAAG
+460 QNILNLLASG
-470 RFDVE
+470 QFGFE
-475 EASECLKLP
+475 EASESLKLS
-484 YAQVED
+484 YTQVED
-490 IASGTEETSSTDRQW
+490 IASNTEETSSTDRQW

-519 RIGKISEAMQQ
+519 RIGKISEAMRQ
-530 SLDTFSSV
+530 SLDTFSNV
-538 RYEHPIQEIEATS
+538 RDEHPIQEIEATS
-551 SDPTKMGP
+551 SDPSEMAS
-559 KASQILES
+559 KASQILAS

-587 QLEWMLGQIEQV
+587 QLQWMLGQIEQV

-625 LLAETFGEDLVTV
+625 LLAETFGEEFVTV

-647 IRNGQ
+647 VRNGE

-662 IRYDAQDATTL
+662 IRYDAKDATTL

-687 GALSDVALGHAVRE
+687 GALSDVALGHAARE
-701 SAGFVICPCCFRSNP
+701 GAGFVICPCCFRSNP

-723 ASLTDDGNSESL
+723 APSL
-735 KATSS
+735 K
-740 NDIELVTVDEWLNVE
+740 NDIELVTVDEWLHVE
-755 SAPYESLKQLAELQ
+755 SAAYESLKQLAELQ
-769 GDIGMSSRAMHS
+769 GDIGMSSTAMHS
-781 ICGLRARAVQRCW
+781 ICGLRARAVQRSW

-799 RSEVQI
+799 RPEVQI
-805 LTKIKSFPI
+805 STKIKSFPI

-820 LCLVGEFETIT
+820 LCLVGEFEAK

>member
-1 MIPSPLALL
+1 M
-10 LRVPVLV
+10 LRHIVPVLV
-17 LILSLLLNTAAFSGA
+17 LIFSLLLTAAAFSGA

-45 AVVILESDGS
+45 AVVALKADGS

-90 FLDIVPWRPPA
+90 FLDVIPWTA
-101 PEESADPTSTS
+101 LVEESANPTS
-112 NQRQVISEEELAS
+112 NQRQVLSVEELAC

-138 DEKRN
+138 DEKKS
-143 GSSFDV
+143 GGSFDV

-157 TNVVV
+157 TNVRV

-185 LANANPQHLRNV
+185 MANANPQHLRNV
-197 LKFARDGL
+197 LQFARDGL

-211 SRALPKID
+211 CSALPSVD
-219 REELLESVIGSPGQ
+219 REEFLENVISGQ
-233 SCGELASVFLSR
+233 TCGELASVFLSR
-245 FPPKF
+245 FPPKC

-257 MGATNSQKVALLPP
+257 MGATNSQKIALLPP
-271 VPLEYMKP
+271 TPLEY
-279 MLRVNRSDLEDQNEE
+279 VNPPSCVKWSDLDLEGKNEE
-294 ILSVT
+294 MLSVT
-299 AALERKVSS
+299 ATLERTTRG
-308 EKSTSDE
+308 EKSTTNE
-315 PETFPCTISAWV
+315 PEMVPCTISGWV
-327 QNRRRYSN
+327 QNRRRYSD

-355 DASDPDQDET
+355 DASDQDQAEA
-365 LINDDF
+365 LINDDI
-371 IEARNSRLKNLWKG
+371 IEARNSRLKKDLWTG
-385 RIYSVLHPESLEE
+385 RIYSVLHPDFLEN
-398 SQHGDQAEI
+398 SKNGDQAEI

-420 QGYLV
+420 QGHLV
-425 TGKPSKKDNDD
+425 AQENDD
-436 SSNVATL
+436 FSNVATL

-460 RNVLDLLAAG
+460 QNILNLLASG
-470 RFDVE
+470 QFGFE
-475 EASECLKLP
+475 EASESLKLS
-484 YAQVED
+484 YTQVED
-490 IASGTEETSSTDRQW
+490 IASKTEETSSTDRQW

-519 RIGKISEAMQQ
+519 RIGKISEAMRQ
-530 SLDTFSSV
+530 SLDTFSNV
-538 RYEHPIQEIEATS
+538 RDEHPIQEIEATS
-551 SDPTKMGP
+551 SDPSEMAS
-559 KASQILES
+559 KASQILAS

-587 QLEWMLGQIEQV
+587 QLQWMLGQIEQV

-625 LLAETFGEDLVTV
+625 LLAETFGEEFVTV

-647 IRNGQ
+647 VRNGE

-662 IRYDAQDATTL
+662 IRYDAKDATTL

-687 GALSDVALGHAVRE
+687 GALSDVALGHAARE
-701 SAGFVICPCCFRSNP
+701 GAGFVICPCCFRSNP

-723 ASLTDDGNSESL
+723 APSL
-735 KATSS
+735 KD
-740 NDIELVTVDEWLNVE
+740 DIELVTVDEWLHVE
-755 SAPYESLKQLAELQ
+755 SAAYESLKQLAELQ
-769 GDIGMSSRAMHS
+769 GDIGMSSTAMHS
-781 ICGLRARAVQRCW
+781 ICGLRARAVQRSW
-794 QNSRW
+794 QNTRW
-799 RSEVQI
+799 RPEVQI
-805 LTKIKSFPI
+805 STKIKSFPI

-820 LCLVGEFETIT
+820 LCLVGEFEAK

>member
-1 MIPSPLALL
+1 M
-10 LRVPVLV
+10 LRHIVPVLV
-17 LILSLLLNTAAFSGA
+17 LIFSLLLTAAAFSGA

-45 AVVILESDGS
+45 AVVALKADGS

-90 FLDIVPWRPPA
+90 FLDVIPWTA
-101 PEESADPTSTS
+101 LVEESANPTS
-112 NQRQVISEEELAS
+112 NQRQVLSVEELAC

-138 DEKRN
+138 DEKKS
-143 GSSFDV
+143 GGSFDV

-157 TNVVV
+157 TNVRV

-174 AMVFVSQAKYQ
+174 AIVFVSQAKYQ

-197 LKFARDGL
+197 LQFARDGL

-211 SRALPKID
+211 CSALPSVD
-219 REELLESVIGSPGQ
+219 REEFLENVMSGQ
-233 SCGELASVFLSR
+233 TCGELASVFLSR
-245 FPPKF
+245 FPPKC

-257 MGATNSQKVALLPP
+257 MGATNSQKIALLPP
-271 VPLEYMKP
+271 TPLEY
-279 MLRVNRSDLEDQNEE
+279 VNPPSCVKWSDLDLEDKNEE

-299 AALERKVSS
+299 ATLERTTRG
-308 EKSTSDE
+308 EKSTTNE
-315 PETFPCTISAWV
+315 PEMVPCTISGWV
-327 QNRRRYSN
+327 QNRRRYSD

-355 DASDPDQDET
+355 DASDQDQAEA
-365 LINDDF
+365 LISDDI
-371 IEARNSRLKNLWKG
+371 IEARNSRLKDLWTG
-385 RIYSVLHPESLEE
+385 RIYSVLHPDFLEN
-398 SQHGDQAEI
+398 SKNGDQAEI
-407 YGNILCSGARVAL
+407 YGKILCSGARVAL

-425 TGKPSKKDNDD
+425 AQENDD

-460 RNVLDLLAAG
+460 QNILNLLASG
-470 RFDVE
+470 QFGFE
-475 EASECLKLP
+475 EASESLKLS
-484 YAQVED
+484 YTQVED
-490 IASGTEETSSTDRQW
+490 IASKTEETSSTDRQW

-519 RIGKISEAMQQ
+519 RIGKISEAMRQ
-530 SLDTFSSV
+530 SLDTFSNV
-538 RYEHPIQEIEATS
+538 RDEHPIQEIEATS
-551 SDPTKMGP
+551 SDPSEMAS
-559 KASQILES
+559 KASQILAS
-567 SGTPLR
+567 FGTPLR

-587 QLEWMLGQIEQV
+587 QLQWMLGQIEQV

-625 LLAETFGEDLVTV
+625 LLAETFGEEFVTV

-647 IRNGQ
+647 VRNGE

-687 GALSDVALGHAVRE
+687 GALSDVALGHAARE
-701 SAGFVICPCCFRSNP
+701 GAGFVICPCCFRSNP

-723 ASLTDDGNSESL
+723 APSL
-735 KATSS
+735 KA
-740 NDIELVTVDEWLNVE
+740 DIELVTVDEWLHVE
-755 SAPYESLKQLAELQ
+755 SSAYESLKQLAELQ
-769 GDIGMSSRAMHS
+769 GDIGMSSTAMHS

-799 RSEVQI
+799 RPEVQI
-805 LTKIKSFPI
+805 STKIKSFPI

-820 LCLVGEFETIT
+820 LCLVGEFEAK

>member
-1 MIPSPLALL
+1 MRDNPPPLAM
-10 LRVPVLV
+10 LRHIVPVLV
-17 LILSLLLNTAAFSGA
+17 LIFSLLLTAAAFSAA

-45 AVVILESDGS
+45 AVVALKADGS

-90 FLDIVPWRPPA
+90 FLDVIPWTA
-101 PEESADPTSTS
+101 LVEESAYPTS
-112 NQRQVISEEELAS
+112 NQRQVLSVEELAC
-125 IAPVQAILRREFW
+125 ITPVQAILRREFW
-138 DEKRN
+138 DEKES
-143 GSSFDV
+143 GGSFDV

-157 TNVVV
+157 TNVRV

-174 AMVFVSQAKYQ
+174 ALVFVSQAKYQ
-185 LANANPQHLRNV
+185 MANANPQHLRNV
-197 LKFARDGL
+197 LQFARDGL

-211 SRALPKID
+211 CSALPSVD
-219 REELLESVIGSPGQ
+219 REEFLENVISGQ
-233 SCGELASVFLSR
+233 TCGELASVFLSR
-245 FPPKF
+245 FPPKC

-257 MGATNSQKVALLPP
+257 MGATNSQKIALLPP
-271 VPLEYMKP
+271 TPLEY
-279 MLRVNRSDLEDQNEE
+279 VNPPSCVKWSDLDLEDKNEE

-299 AALERKVSS
+299 ATLERATRG
-308 EKSTSDE
+308 EKSTTNE
-315 PETFPCTISAWV
+315 PEMVPCTISGWV
-327 QNRRRYSN
+327 QNRRRYSD

-355 DASDPDQDET
+355 DASDQDQAEA
-365 LINDDF
+365 LINDDI
-371 IEARNSRLKNLWKG
+371 IEARNSRLKDLWTG
-385 RIYSVLHPESLEE
+385 RIYSVLHQDFLEN
-398 SQHGDQAEI
+398 SKNGDQAEI

-425 TGKPSKKDNDD
+425 AQENDD

-460 RNVLDLLAAG
+460 QNILNLLASG
-470 RFDVE
+470 QFGFE
-475 EASECLKLP
+475 EASESLKLS
-484 YAQVED
+484 YTQVED
-490 IASGTEETSSTDRQW
+490 IASQTEETSSTDRQW

-519 RIGKISEAMQQ
+519 RIGKISEAMRQ
-530 SLDTFSSV
+530 SLDTFSNV
-538 RYEHPIQEIEATS
+538 RDEHPIQEIEATS
-551 SDPTKMGP
+551 SDPSEMAS
-559 KASQILES
+559 KASQILAS
-567 SGTPLR
+567 FGTPLR

-587 QLEWMLGQIEQV
+587 QLQWMLGQIEQV

-625 LLAETFGEDLVTV
+625 LLAETFGEEFVTV

-647 IRNGQ
+647 VRNGE

-673 DVSGVDVVVALHAC
+673 DVSGVDVVVALHAG
-687 GALSDVALGHAVRE
+687 GAVSDVALGHAARE
-701 SAGFVICPCCFRSNP
+701 GAGVVICPGCFRANP

-723 ASLTDDGNSESL
+723 APSL
-735 KATSS
+735 KD
-740 NDIELVTVDEWLNVE
+740 DIELVTVDEWRHVE
-755 SAPYESLKQLAELQ
+755 SSAYESLKQLAELQ
-769 GDIGMSSRAMHS
+769 GDIGMSSTAMHS

-799 RSEVQI
+799 RPEVQI
-805 LTKIKSFPI
+805 STKIKSFPI

-820 LCLVGEFETIT
+820 LCLVGEFEAK